1 MLINLMDPSL
11 RIAAGHHLD
20 LDIDIAKEL
29 ARLGHDVHVYSH
41 RDISADARALISPH
55 APLTP
60 IFRLSPYHGTRRL
73 G

>member
-60 IFRLSPYHGTRRL
+60 IFRLAAHGTRRL